1 MSVLLFEKKGHIAY
15 VTLNR
20 PEARNAISP
29 ELAVRL
35 AQAWREVQSDEQIRV
50 AIVTGA
56 GDKAFCS
63 GADLARL
70 IPLFSGARP
79 AEDEWDRQVLE
90 DRTIVGTALLRN
102 FNPDKPIIAAIRGFC
117 IAGGLELVQGTDLR
131 VASESASFAL
141 QEVRWAILPAAGS
154 MVRMPLQMP
163 YCKAMEILLTGNRI
177 DAAEAYR
184 LGFVNYVVPDDQV
197 MAKAQE
203 LAERIAEN
211 GPLAVRAIKRTVL
224 KALGRPLEEGYK
236 LEDEASKEIM
246 RTEDAKEGPR
256 AFMEKRKPRYVGR

>member
-1 MSVLLFEKKGHIAY
+1 MSVLLFEKRGHIAY

-20 PEARNAISP
+20 PAARNAVNP
-29 ELAVRL
+29 ELVVRL
-35 AQAWREVQSDEQIRV
+35 AEAWHEIDADATVRA

-56 GDKAFCS
+56 GETAFCA

-79 AEDEWDRQVLE
+79 VEDEWDRKIIEKRSL
-90 DRTIVGTALLRN
+90 VGVALLRD
-102 FNPDKPIIAAIRGFC
+102 FNPDKPLIAAINGFC

-131 VASESASFAL
+131 VASESATFAL
-141 QEVRWAILPAAGS
+141 QEVKWAILPSGGS
-154 MVRMPLQMP
+154 MVRMPRQLP

-184 LGFVNYVVPDDQV
+184 LGFVNYVVPPGQV

-224 KALGRPLEEGYK
+224 KALGRPLEEGYRM
-236 LEDEASKEIM
+236 EDEAMREIM

-256 AFMEKRKPRYVGR
+256 AFIEKRKPRYVGR

>member
-1 MSVLLFEKKGHIAY
+1 MSALLFEKRGHIAY

-20 PEARNAISP
+20 PEARNAINP
-29 ELAVRL
+29 ELVVRL
-35 AQAWREVQSDEQIRV
+35 AETWHEIDRDATIRA

-56 GDKAFCS
+56 GDKAFCA

-79 AEDEWDRQVLE
+79 AEDEWDRQVTEKPSL
-90 DRTIVGTALLRN
+90 VGAALLRD
-102 FNPDKPIIAAIRGFC
+102 FNPDKPLIAAINGFC

-131 VASESASFAL
+131 VASQTATFAL
-141 QEVRWAILPAAGS
+141 QEVRWAILPSAGS
-154 MVRMPLQMP
+154 MVRMPRQMP

-184 LGFVNYVVPDDQV
+184 LGFVNYVTPPGEV

-224 KALGRPLEEGYK
+224 SALGRPLDEGYRM
-236 LEDEASKEIM
+236 EDEATREVM

-256 AFMEKRKPRYVGR
+256 AFIEKRKPRYVGR

>member
-1 MSVLLFEKKGHIAY
+1 MSVLLFEKRGHIAY

-20 PEARNAISP
+20 PEARNAINP
-29 ELAVRL
+29 ELVVRL
-35 AQAWREVQSDEQIRV
+35 AQTWHEIDRDPAIRV
-50 AIVTGA
+50 AILTGA

-79 AEDEWDRQVLE
+79 AEDEWDRKVLE
-90 DRTIVGTALLRN
+90 RRSMVGDALLRD
-102 FNPDKPIIAAIRGFC
+102 FNPEKPLIAAINGFC

-131 VASESASFAL
+131 VASETSVFAL
-141 QEVRWAILPAAGS
+141 QEVRWAILPSAGS
-154 MVRMPLQMP
+154 MVRMPRQVP

-184 LGFVNYVVPDDQV
+184 LGFVNYVVPSSEV
-197 MAKAQE
+197 INKAQE

-224 KALGRPLEEGYK
+224 KALGRPLEEGYRM
-236 LEDEASKEIM
+236 EDEATREVM
-246 RTEDAKEGPR
+246 RSEDAKEGPR
-256 AFMEKRKPRYVGR
+256 AFIEKRKPNYVGR